1 MLYSLLCGSCALA
14 GLITTTQELVNMSH
28 SPYEEDLVRL
38 IQTLSP
44 AKQRQLADIT
54 KALAEPIEADINWT
68 AGLVT
73 PEFADEFASRLQLH
87 HATHSKELQRTAIE
101 DAFRASSMA
110 AGRTVSPPM
119 SATARF
125 IDEVIDGE
133 GVALKG
139 TAARDIKADRVH
151 ISKLCEAAWIQDVRG
166 AASREEAAKNQIR
179 MYLELVDRIYQLR
192 VMPSALQ
199 WIYELVEIPVTLFE
213 PILHLDR
220 NLFAPDGPRIE
231 VNDGLGLCMMLIL
244 DRSDS
249 KITISKIPMTRC
261 IVHGRWSLAKREMP
275 IQSD

>member
-1 MLYSLLCGSCALA
+1 
-14 GLITTTQELVNMSH
+14 MSH
-28 SPYEEDLVRL
+28 SPYEEDLATL

-44 AKQRQLADIT
+44 AKQRQLTDIT
-54 KALAEPIEADINWT
+54 KALAQPIEADINWT

-101 DAFRASSMA
+101 DAFREASIA

-166 AASREEAAKNQIR
+166 AAAREEAAKNQIR

-192 VMPSALQ
+192 VMPNALQ
-199 WIYELVEIPVTLFE
+199 WVYELVEIPVALFE

-231 VNDGLGLCMMLIL
+231 VNDRLGLCMMFIL

-249 KITISKIPMTRC
+249 KITISKIPIMRC
-261 IVHGRWSLAKREMP
+261 VVHGRWSLAKRAMP
-275 IQSD
+275 IQSDLRK